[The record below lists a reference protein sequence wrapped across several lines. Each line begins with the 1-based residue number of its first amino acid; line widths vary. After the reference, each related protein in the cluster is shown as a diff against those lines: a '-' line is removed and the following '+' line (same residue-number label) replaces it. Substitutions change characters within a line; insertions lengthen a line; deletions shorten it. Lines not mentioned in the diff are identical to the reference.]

1 MTLRVDLYWFW
12 TLFYFFK
19 IKSILSVD
27 ILFIVGDSTDQEYEI
42 TADMMV
48 HDLDDETTMDE
59 EELLAD
65 KEEFNEDEL
74 SELQKVVKIEKSV

>member
-1 MTLRVDLYWFW
+1 MNNHILIFVWFH
-12 TLFYFFK
+12 LVFF
-19 IKSILSVD
+19 I
-27 ILFIVGDSTDQEYEI
+27 GDSTDQEFEI

-65 KEEFNEDEL
+65 KEEFNDDEL
-74 SELQKVVKIEKSV
+74 SELQKV